1 VRRIETDKIRNGPP
15 HSFCPTT
22 PPACIICLMNFL
34 ERIFQR
40 LTQTSAGPV
49 LQEIRDGRFVTS
61 SGGELLAQIRAVR
74 SFLRQS
80 GLKAG
85 DRCGLLAPN
94 SIRWAAID
102 LALMAEGIIVV
113 PLYAR
118 QAPNEL
124 AGMLKDCGAAMVIC
138 ADEALRDGIA
148 NHWPDAHSLA
158 LFDDLFAT
166 TPDDKIKDEP
176 IARKDSDI
184 VTIIYT
190 SGTSGEP
197 KGVMLSVGNLNH
209 MVPCTGARLDQLME
223 GKTKETADQVF
234 HYLPFCFAGS
244 WILLLTALSRNSLLS
259 LSTDLNKLADELKLA
274 APNYCLNVPTLL
286 ERIRTGVE
294 SQIAQKPSLIQTIYH
309 NGKAAWLR
317 KYEGRGRA
325 GLAFALANWLIFT
338 SIKKKIGVN
347 LRALIC
353 GSAPLARETQ
363 LFFSMLGIRVLQ
375 VYGLTETTAICTM
388 DDPNDFTPG
397 RVGPAIPGIEMK
409 LGEGGELLIRGPHI
423 FAGYWNKPEA
433 TASSLLPDEDGNW
446 FRTGDQGEVD
456 EKGNWAITGRIKN
469 LLILKSGHN
478 VAPEPIEEKIAVSLP
493 AAQQVVVVGNDRS
506 FLTALITGEV
516 TAEAVK
522 QAVDVVNADL
532 PHYKRI
538 LAFHISKEP
547 LTIESGL
554 LTANGK
560 LKRDAISAQ
569 FAEVF
574 DELYTSKKA

>member
-1 VRRIETDKIRNGPP
+1 
-15 HSFCPTT
+15 
-22 PPACIICLMNFL
+22 MNFL
-34 ERIFQR
+34 ENILQQ
-40 LTQTSAGPV
+40 LTQTPNRSV
-49 LQEIRDGRFVTS
+49 IREVRDGQFVTTTCA
-61 SGGELLAQIRAVR
+61 ELLSQIRAAR
-74 SFLRQS
+74 TFIRQS
-80 GLKAG
+80 GLKKG

-94 SIRWAAID
+94 SIRWAAMD
-102 LALMAEGIIVV
+102 LALMAEGVIVV
-113 PLYAR
+113 PLYSR

-124 AGMLKDCGAAMVIC
+124 VGMLKDCQASMVVC
-138 ADEALRDGIA
+138 GDETLRAGIA
-148 NHWPDAHSLA
+148 QNWTNNAPPLA
-158 LFDDLFAT
+158 LFDQVFAT
-166 TPDDKIKDEP
+166 TP
-176 IARKDSDI
+176 ASDI
-184 VTIIYT
+184 GDAPNALTEKDLVTIIYT

-197 KGVMLSVGNLNH
+197 KGVMLNVANLNH

-223 GKTKETADQVF
+223 GKTAQVADQVF

-294 SQIAQKPSLIQTIYH
+294 SQIAQKPGLIQKIYH
-309 NGKAAWLR
+309 NGKAAWLHQ
-317 KYEGRGRA
+317 YEGKGRA
-325 GLAFALANWLIFT
+325 GMAFALANWLIFAN
-338 SIKKKIGVN
+338 IKKKIGVN

-353 GSAPLARETQ
+353 GSAPLAKETQ

-388 DDPNDFTPG
+388 DDPNDFSPG

-409 LGEGGELLIRGPHI
+409 LGEGSELLIRGPHI

-433 TASSLLPDEDGNW
+433 TASALLPAEDGNW
-446 FRTGDQGEVD
+446 FRTGDQGDVD
-456 EKGNWAITGRIKN
+456 AKGNWAITGRIKN

-478 VAPEPIEEKIAVSLP
+478 VAPEPIEEKVLFKLP
-493 AAQQVVVVGNDRS
+493 TAQQCVVVGNDKG
-506 FLTALITGEV
+506 FLAALVTGELADDQV
-516 TAEAVK
+516 
-522 QAVDVVNADL
+522 QSAVDAVNTDL

-538 LAFHISKEP
+538 LAFHISKDP

-560 LKRDAISAQ
+560 LKRDAINKH
-569 FAEVF
+569 FADEIE
-574 DELYTSKKA
+574 ELYRSAKG